1 MRYFIGCL
9 LLFGSPLLHAQ
20 LHDYNWMMGYSG
32 GEGTD
37 TTNEFGL
44 MWWRFEDES
53 LEIIDHQ
60 AVGEVKYPHFFRP
73 RQLSP

>member
-1 MRYFIGCL
+1 
-9 LLFGSPLLHAQ
+9 
-20 LHDYNWMMGYSG
+20 MMGYSG